1 MKNLKLNSKNF
12 VIVNNKDS
20 LKNKEH
26 TITDPTLLNPKNI
39 ISNASDADPTSSP
52 NQYSK
57 NSLQKTN
64 NAKIRHKSFMAD
76 HSNLNSEIRSILKKN
91 KISNHESVESAIL
104 NNRDYKNYAAPL
116 SFQNSTH
123 RQTEQDQDYGM
134 NINKFRWE
142 QCMSKGRQFPNN
154 IAQQFND
161 QDKMKNL
168 IKIPK
173 YP

>member
-1 MKNLKLNSKNF
+1 
-12 VIVNNKDS
+12 
-20 LKNKEH
+20 
-26 TITDPTLLNPKNI
+26 
-39 ISNASDADPTSSP
+39 
-52 NQYSK
+52 
-57 NSLQKTN
+57 
-64 NAKIRHKSFMAD
+64 MAD

-142 QCMSKGRQFPNN
+142 
-154 IAQQFND
+154 
-161 QDKMKNL
+161 
-168 IKIPK
+168 
-173 YP
+173 